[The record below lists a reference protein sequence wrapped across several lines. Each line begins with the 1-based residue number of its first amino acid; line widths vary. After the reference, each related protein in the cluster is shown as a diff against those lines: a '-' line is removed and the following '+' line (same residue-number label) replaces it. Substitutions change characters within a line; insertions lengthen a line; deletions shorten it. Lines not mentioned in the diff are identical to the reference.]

1 LAVSVSQGSAPACN
15 AAFERIEKLCG
26 TRCKGFRYTASEMD
40 VERIIEDIQELEEMF
55 EASDIRPLSA
65 ADISAANRSH
75 DEALAA
81 SPWFRLWQ
89 SYGLCCRAEAP
100 VLDSSASPAFPG
112 SR

>member
-1 LAVSVSQGSAPACN
+1 VRSELAVSVSQGSAPACN

-55 EASDIRPLSA
+55 EASDI
-65 ADISAANRSH
+65 NRSH